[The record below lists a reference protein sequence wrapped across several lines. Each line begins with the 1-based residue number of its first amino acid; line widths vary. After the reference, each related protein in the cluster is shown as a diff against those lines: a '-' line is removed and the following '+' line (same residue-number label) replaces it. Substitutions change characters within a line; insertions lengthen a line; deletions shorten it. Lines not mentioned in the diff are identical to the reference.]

1 MPIILAV
8 EPDHKQAARLA
19 AIVRHHVGAELVIG
33 DTTERALD
41 ALGSRVPDMVLVP
54 ALLSP
59 QDDASLA
66 AALRVIAAAAHVR
79 TLTIPVLGS
88 GKQQSASGGLLSRFR
103 RGRAESPEP
112 DGCDP
117 AVFAEQITAYLKE
130 AAAERAEREDYPAAP
145 VAGIADR
152 SQPVRGA
159 RDIVPTAQGFE
170 AAEPSAFETY
180 SGTETFAADTFAADT
195 FAADTFAAD
204 TFAAETFA
212 ADAFTPS
219 ETAVPSETF
228 AAAEPFAA
236 PRTLTAA
243 ERYAGAE
250 TYETATYDAA
260 MPRDERDAN
269 LDTAS
274 PALDLSSELGSLAPP
289 ANDQSMYDGEPF
301 GTYTLPPF
309 DEVRVEAAASL
320 ESLPPFETPAV
331 FDKPRP
337 AQSDAESPIDVDE
350 PILLEGPIVFDDP
363 FLLAEPVVFE
373 PPAIFESFEL
383 ETAESVFEPPIA
395 IESPL
400 AFQAPAVQEPARVIE
415 RAATVQPPPVEA
427 PRAAASVSRSAP
439 PAAVKPAPVAKAPV
453 AFERRE
459 VLELAGPVGLT
470 PWRAWPPIEGVPIEM
485 PGIPAVA
492 KADMPDWKELMASLR
507 QDMERRRT
515 QEHRPPPATRKP
527 RSKTEKP
534 AVDEW
539 GLFDPEQCG
548 FSALLAKLDEITTTS
563 Q

>member
-19 AIVRHHVGAELVIG
+19 AIVRHHIGAELVIG

-195 FAADTFAAD
+195 FAADTFAA
-204 TFAAETFA
+204 ETFA

-236 PRTLTAA
+236 PRTLSAA

-250 TYETATYDAA
+250 TYETASYDTTLSSG
-260 MPRDERDAN
+260 EQDAN

-274 PALDLSSELGSLAPP
+274 PALNLTSALGSQAPP
-289 ANDQSMYDGEPF
+289 ADGQNGYDAEPF
-301 GTYTLPPF
+301 GTYALPPF
-309 DEVRVEAAASL
+309 DEVRAEAAASL
-320 ESLPPFETPAV
+320 DTPLPIDTPAV
-331 FDKPRP
+331 FDRP
-337 AQSDAESPIDVDE
+337 PMAQSAAESPIDVDE

-439 PAAVKPAPVAKAPV
+439 PAAVNPAPVAKAPV

-470 PWRAWPPIEGVPIEM
+470 PWRAWPPIEGVPIEV